1 MIEYNIQQAV
11 DEAYFANEYRE
22 IMQNVS
28 NDNTKLLEV
37 EIEDNAKND
46 ENDEN
51 IRKDPT
57 YGI

>member
-1 MIEYNIQQAV
+1 MIEYNIQQARN
-11 DEAYFANEYRE
+11 EAYFANEYRE

-37 EIEDNAKND
+37 KIEDDALD
-46 ENDEN
+46 ENREGV
-51 IRKDPT
+51 RGDPV

>member
-1 MIEYNIQQAV
+1 MIEYNIQQALN
-11 DEAYFANEYRE
+11 EAYFANDRRE

-37 EIEDNAKND
+37 EIEDNAKNYED
-46 ENDEN
+46 NKN

>member
-1 MIEYNIQQAV
+1 MIEYDIQQARN
-11 DEAYFANEYRE
+11 EAYFANEYRE

-28 NDNTKLLEV
+28 NDNTNLSKV
-37 EIEDNAKND
+37 EIKDNAKND
-46 ENDEN
+46 ENNKN

>member
-11 DEAYFANEYRE
+11 NEAYFANEHRE

-28 NDNTKLLEV
+28 NDNTNLLEV

>member
-11 DEAYFANEYRE
+11 NEAYFANEHRE

-37 EIEDNAKND
+37 EIEDNANND
-46 ENDEN
+46 DNN

>member
-1 MIEYNIQQAV
+1 MIEYDIQQAV
-11 DEAYFANEYRE
+11 NEAYFANDHRE

-37 EIEDNAKND
+37 EVEDNVNND
-46 ENDEN
+46 DNNKN